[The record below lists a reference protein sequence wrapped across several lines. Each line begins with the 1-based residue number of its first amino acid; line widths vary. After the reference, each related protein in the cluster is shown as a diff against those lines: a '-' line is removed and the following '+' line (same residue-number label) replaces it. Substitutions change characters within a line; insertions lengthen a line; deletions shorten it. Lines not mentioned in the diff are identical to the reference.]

1 MWKGTPGPGRPTRLQ
16 SLPTLPGSDACG
28 IKHHGAEEVLFP
40 CSLGQFKHL
49 LALCV
54 PKQVCQEW
62 TPRLA
67 LPQLGCE
74 LVSPKLDATASRKH
88 KLKHEIQ
95 GLIRF
100 ALKGWYWHFQTSQF
114 PACCFL
120 LVWNWISV
128 FLMDPQQDHREL
140 RCYRPWDKKFRP
152 TLFNSLQGS
161 AVRCF
166 DFPFVPCMLQRW

>member
-28 IKHHGAEEVLFP
+28 IKHHGVEEVLFP
-40 CSLGQFKHL
+40 CSLGQFKRL
-49 LALCV
+49 QALCV

-74 LVSPKLDATASRKH
+74 LVSPKLDATESRKH
-88 KLKHEIQ
+88 ELKHKIQ
-95 GLIRF
+95 GRIRL

-120 LVWNWISV
+120 L
-128 FLMDPQQDHREL
+128 DHREL
-140 RCYRPWDKKFRP
+140 RCYKPWDKKFRP

-166 DFPFVPCMLQRW
+166 DFLFVPCVL